1 MTFGKTAVFGLLGLF
16 ISIIPLRAQ
25 VAMGFIRYDSIPVSD
40 GSQLLS
46 MAWGGGL
53 NMLQYSEID
62 LNQDGIKDLFIFD
75 RSGDKITTYINTG
88 TANLVS
94 YVFAP
99 QYVYSFPVLHD
110 WALLRDYNCDG
121 KEDIFTC
128 TVAGFAVYENT
139 STIPSGLQFQLRNPL
154 VHSDRS
160 PHSTHFMGNLFVST
174 IDLPAIRDVDGD
186 SDLDILTFSNGGNQV
201 EYHVSMSMERYGVC
215 DSLEFEVRSNCWGKF
230 AENSTSSAITLNFG
244 CLPVPIAPQPNE
256 YARLM
261 HSGSCLECINLDGD
275 TVLDL
280 LIGDVGS
287 ARVVAL
293 HNSTWPDSA
302 IIDVVDAT
310 YPSAGVP
317 INLNLFACPAHIDV
331 NNDGKRD
338 LLVSG
343 AAPTFSENK
352 TSSVF
357 YMNTGTN
364 SAVVPAHI
372 QNDFLQEHMI
382 DVGEGCYP
390 VLFDYDGDG
399 DDDLFMGNRGYFS
412 LSGLMQS
419 KIALYRNTGTP
430 TSPSFIY
437 TTDDFAGIYASGA
450 GLMSLA
456 PTFGDLD
463 GDADKDM
470 LIGDYEGK
478 LHYFQKGPGSGNF
491 TLLVSNYQSIDV
503 GDFAAPQLYDVDGDN
518 KLDLLIGEQDGRV
531 RYYHNTGTTA
541 APVFSFVTA
550 NFGSI
555 NVCKPG
561 WYSGYSVPF
570 MFNDNGS
577 NSLVVGSERGWL
589 YRYDNIDGNLAGSF
603 TLSDSLYISWREG
616 GSSAVAIKD
625 LNGDGLYDAIIG
637 NYAGGVSFFM
647 GDNNVST
654 SNITGMPDDGMYVYP
669 NPANEFLVLKTD
681 FIPDGNTVYSLHNAA
696 GSLTRQGE
704 IVHQQTTIDCADL
717 SQGIYILSVTTPKG
731 ILHRKLVISHQ

>member
-1 MTFGKTAVFGLLGLF
+1 MTFGKTAVSGFLSLF
-16 ISIIPLRAQ
+16 IFILPASAQ
-25 VAMGFIRYDSIPVSD
+25 VAMGFVRYDSIPVSD
-40 GSQLLS
+40 GSQPLT
-46 MAWGGGL
+46 MAWAGGM

-62 LNQDGIKDLFIFD
+62 LNQDGIKDLFVFD

-99 QYVYSFPVLHD
+99 QYVYSFPVMHD

-121 KEDIFTC
+121 KEDIFTS

-139 STIPSGLQFQLRNPL
+139 STLAQGIQFQLRNPL
-154 VHSDRS
+154 VHTDRS
-160 PHSTHFMGNLFVST
+160 PHSTHFMGNLYVSQ

-186 SDLDILTFSNGGNQV
+186 GDLDILSFSNGGNQV
-201 EYHVSMSMERYGVC
+201 EYHVSMSMERYGTC
-215 DSLEFEVRSNCWGKF
+215 DSIEYEVRSNCWGKF
-230 AENSTSSAITLNFG
+230 SENSTSSAIVLNSG
-244 CLPVPIAPQPNE
+244 CLPIPIAPQQSGYE
-256 YARLM
+256 RMM

-275 TVLDL
+275 TVQDL
-280 LIGDVGS
+280 LLGDVGS
-287 ARVVAL
+287 SRVVSL

-310 YPSAGVP
+310 YPSAGTPVD
-317 INLNLFACPAHIDV
+317 LNLFACPAHIDV

-364 SAVVPAHI
+364 SAVVPTHI
-372 QNDFLQEHMI
+372 QNDFLQENMI

-390 VLFDYDGDG
+390 VLFDYDTDG
-399 DDDLFMGNRGYFS
+399 DKDLLIGNRGYFVP
-412 LSGLMQS
+412 SGTMPS
-419 KIALYRNTGTP
+419 KIALYRNIGTP

-437 TTDDFAGIYASGA
+437 TTDDFAGIYASA
-450 GLMSLA
+450 LGLMNLA

-463 GDADKDM
+463 ADGDKDM

-478 LHYFQKGPGSGNF
+478 VHYFQKGPGSGNF
-491 TLLVSNYQSIDV
+491 TLLVANYQSIDV
-503 GDFAAPQLYDVDGDN
+503 GYYAAPQLYDVDGDN
-518 KLDLLIGEQDGRV
+518 KLDLLVGAENGKIF
-531 RYYHNTGTTA
+531 YYRNTGTSA
-541 APVFSFVTA
+541 SPVFTLISSF
-550 NFGSI
+550 FGGI
-555 NVCKPG
+555 DVHRPG
-561 WYSGYSVPF
+561 WPGYSVPF
-570 MFNDNGS
+570 MFDDNGS
-577 NSLVVGSERGWL
+577 TSLVVGSERGWL
-589 YRYDNIDGNLAGSF
+589 FRYDNIDANLSGNF

-616 GSSAVAIKD
+616 GSTAVALDD

-654 SNITGMPDDGMYVYP
+654 SSLDGMPDNGIYVYP
-669 NPANEFLVLKTD
+669 NPANEFLVLRTD
-681 FIPDGNTVYSLHNAA
+681 FIPDDNTVYSLHNAA
-696 GSLTRQGE
+696 GSLARQGE
-704 IVHQQTTIDCADL
+704 LRHQQTTIDCADL
-717 SQGIYILSVTTPKG
+717 SSGVYILSVTTPKG